1 MNANTIKAMGRNTAR
16 ALVMIACTITA
27 TASAQSTSLDV
38 TVSTVTQAAGE
49 VLLAVYNNEDTFG
62 KTSLLAMR
70 KAAIEGDIKFSFT
83 DLNPGEYA
91 IMVFHDV
98 NGNGE
103 LDTNLLGLPKE
114 PWGASLQGESVF
126 GAPGWSDTRF
136 ELTNSGK
143 AITIKLR

>member
-1 MNANTIKAMGRNTAR
+1 MITNTIKAMGRNTVT
-16 ALVMIACTITA
+16 ALIMTACTITA

-49 VLLAVYNNEDTFG
+49 VLLAVYNAEDTFG

-70 KAAIEGDIKFSFT
+70 KAAVEGDIEFSFS
-83 DLNPGEYA
+83 DLEPGEYA

-98 NGNGE
+98 NSNGE

-114 PWGASLQGESVF
+114 PWGASLQGKSIF

-136 ELTNSGK
+136 ELTDAGM
-143 AITIKLR
+143 AINITLR